1 MNRLL
6 YFFFLSFA
14 LVVFSSAQPKK
25 KNISNKNV
33 TAVGFVV
40 NAPGNTDAWDDP
52 ATVEV
57 DESMD
62 GICADE
68 DGNCTITAATQEALN
83 MDSPVTLTFSS
94 SMTISINPEYSS
106 LFLLSGSKVLGNGKN
121 VTIDFGIGGT
131 LEFEDNCEVNGMT
144 IKNGEVLLRNS
155 NTVKSCTFVGSMMT
169 GIPVVANGTNNII
182 GGLNPSDRNIF
193 IGGAAA
199 GISIAMDETMAG
211 GYNLI
216 LGNYIGVDETGA
228 AANGNVAGIMI
239 QGESGQGE
247 NIIDGNVIS
256 GNTSHGILIIQS
268 NKNIIRNNK
277 IGTDAAG
284 FVALGNKN
292 NGVHLFNSQQNL
304 IEKNVIAGNSWSGI
318 SLNGSSEIA
327 GESSF
332 NTVKFNFIGVNK
344 DALPIPN
351 QKHGIELI
359 GKSHNNIIGSTL
371 ASDIDTNVIAH
382 NGMYGIITIPDTLLA
397 LDYPHNNI
405 FRRNRMYN
413 NSNPGII
420 LNSKTQED
428 IARPVIDSIQLN
440 NAQELIVHGS
450 AKAKS
455 MVDVYMAS
463 SPDPNT
469 YGEGRDWLEKG
480 ITDANGRF
488 AVNIGALQLNCDL
501 ITALQTDEQK
511 NTSGNAK
518 NFGLAPLITSLTQH
532 CEPPLFGGIAYANN
546 KYIVHIN
553 WKNLPKTGEIEFDLN
568 GLKKPGTISG
578 DIAEVEYNMSQT
590 VVGTNLLTWKLTT
603 CDNRLANGLNTYQ
616 FCGNAVPSWLEP
628 VTAMCSSGHFKY
640 THEETF
646 PDVLGIAAGL
656 GIPPSIAFVGGLI
669 LSFTEAPTF
678 TTTLNIPGE
687 STPIAAN
694 TSFKIGD
701 YSTSLS
707 ISGTASTTFASCSNI
722 DLTGT
727 ITMSA
732 GVSKDFSYGL
742 TLGNFPNVPNPM
754 LQPLVDLANA
764 VSHSLRVGAT
774 LSGEISGTA
783 TLAEGIEITGGSGG
797 ATLAL
802 TPFLDV
808 LTIHAS
814 GTGQVTFN
822 FEVPS
827 FSVTNVDATVSFTV
841 SESISKFSQTW
852 KFPSGLILAQAENI
866 ELGKKNIVPPNI
878 VYKPFVGK
886 SVGADTTIE
895 QGIAWN
901 AKPAFAVGPNDTKAF
916 AWVTYRMSGANTV
929 SDIAIKF
936 FNGIEWSSVIAVTND
951 DNVDRNPAIVFDNSG
966 NIVVSWERNTSAQAI
981 PDSLQYSSAVMKN
994 FNIMYSVRMS
1004 ITGSPIGSGILGNA
1018 DTYDT
1023 SPKLAK
1029 GKDGSIMLA
1038 WQVGSGENLFG
1049 TDGAPVRLVV
1059 ARQWNGSQWSV
1070 FDTIPVAQSKMFQ
1083 WDFTVH
1089 DGQNAMLALAKDTQG
1104 DLSTG
1109 NDWEIFTIKQANGV
1123 WGSVQQ
1129 LTTNGIMEYGVNAAY
1144 TFDGTPV
1151 VTWMRDTSI
1160 IGSYGA
1166 VSASQEIWIPKAGM
1180 GFFNNS
1186 LAVGKDTMVLMWNEG
1201 TSAVM
1206 SMSSVAQRKWSVP
1219 KFAHFTTDIQRSLS
1233 AQFATNG
1240 SLHIGYQQSPY
1251 NMLPNQFSDSGSL
1264 QLISIEKVSS
1274 PLGVSAP
1281 KEYTPKQF
1289 ALLNAYPNPF
1299 NASATIKFV
1308 LPKQA
1313 YSVLTVTNILGREV
1327 ARLVD
1332 GVTAEGE
1339 HTVVFNADRFASG
1352 VYFYTL
1358 RSGNIAQTKKI
1369 MLVK

>member
-1 MNRLL
+1 MGFSQRVPKDSTITKNNAI
-6 YFFFLSFA
+6 SF
-14 LVVFSSAQPKK
+14 
-25 KNISNKNV
+25 
-33 TAVGFVV
+33 TV
-40 NAPGNTDAWDDP
+40 NTPGETGAYDDPDTDA
-52 ATVEV
+52 

-68 DGNCTITAATQEALN
+68 NGNCTITAAVGEATNLD
-83 MDSPVTLTFSS
+83 MPVTITFSS
-94 SMTISINPEYSS
+94 SMTIGLENGIM
-106 LFLLSGSKVLGNGKN
+106 FLSGSKILGEGHDIKIQFNTPGL
-121 VTIDFGIGGT
+121 F
-131 LEFEDNCEVNGMT
+131 EFEDNNEVNNIT
-144 IKNGEVLLRNS
+144 IENGGITIYN
-155 NTVKSCTFVGSMMT
+155 NNIVKGCTFNGSILSA
-169 GIPVVANGTNNII
+169 IPIAIIGNNNII
-182 GGLNPSDRNIF
+182 GGLNQADRNI

-199 GISIAMDETMAG
+199 GISIAMDETMSG
-211 GYNLI
+211 GFNQI
-216 LGNYIGVDETGA
+216 LGNYIGVDATGA
-228 AANGNVAGIMI
+228 TANGNIVGIMI

-247 NIIDGNVIS
+247 NIIEGNVIS
-256 GNTSHGILIIQS
+256 GNISHGISVTQS
-268 NKNIIRNNK
+268 DKNIIRNNK

-284 FVALGNKN
+284 IVAVGNKN
-292 NGVHLFNSQQNL
+292 NGVYVFNSQQNL
-304 IEKNVIAGNSWSGI
+304 IENNVIAGNSWSGI
-318 SLNGSSEIA
+318 SFHGTSEIL

-351 QKHGIELI
+351 QEHGIEFI

-382 NGMYGIITIPDTLLA
+382 NGMYGIITIPDTLLG

-413 NSNPGII
+413 NSDPGIL
-420 LNSKTQED
+420 LNLKTQED

-440 NAQELIVHGS
+440 LAQELIVHGS
-450 AKAKS
+450 AKPKS
-455 MVDVYMAS
+455 IVDVYMAS
-463 SPDPNT
+463 SPDPIK
-469 YGEGRDWLEKG
+469 YGEGRDWLGKG
-480 ITDANGRF
+480 KTDDSGRF
-488 AVNIGALQLNCDL
+488 AVNIGGLQLNCDL

-532 CEPPLFGGIAYANN
+532 CEPPFFGGVAYANN
-546 KYIVHIN
+546 KYTIHIN

-568 GLKKPGTISG
+568 GNKKPGIISG
-578 DIAEVEYNMSQT
+578 DMAEVEYNMNQT
-590 VVGTNLLTWKLTT
+590 VAGANLLTWKLTT
-603 CDNRLANGLNTYQ
+603 CDNRLANGLTVYQ
-616 FCGNAVPSWLEP
+616 FCGNAVPGWLDP

-707 ISGTASTTFASCSNI
+707 ISGTASTTFASCDNI

-727 ITMSA
+727 ITMAA
-732 GVSKDFSYGL
+732 GVSKDFTYGF
-742 TLGNFPNVPNPM
+742 NFGTIPSPPIPGI
-754 LQPLVDLANA
+754 QQLVDVANA

-802 TPFLDV
+802 SPFLDV
-808 LTIHAS
+808 ATFHAR
-814 GTGQVTFN
+814 GTGQVKFS

-827 FSVTNVDATVSFTV
+827 FSVTSVDASVTVTI
-841 SESISKFSQTW
+841 SESISGLSKTW
-852 KFPSGLILAQAENI
+852 SYPTAALFAQEESI
-866 ELGKKNIVPPNI
+866 QREQKNILRVNMP
-878 VYKPFVGK
+878 YKQFAGK
-886 SVGADTTIE
+886 SVGTDTTLE
-895 QGIAWN
+895 HAIAWN

-916 AWVTYRMSGANTV
+916 VWVSYRMNGANKV
-929 SDIAIKF
+929 SDIALKYF
-936 FNGIEWSSVIAVTND
+936 DGGQWKETVALTND
-951 DNVDRNPAIVFDNSG
+951 DNVDRNPAIVFDNAG

-981 PDSLQYSSAVMKN
+981 PESLQYASEALKN
-994 FNIMYSVRMS
+994 FNLMYSVRS
-1004 ITGSPIGSGILGNA
+1004 SVNGSQIGSGLLGNA
-1018 DTYDT
+1018 DTYDA

-1038 WQVGSGENLFG
+1038 WQVGNGENLYG
-1049 TDGAPVRLVV
+1049 TDNAPIQLVV
-1059 ARQWNGSQWSV
+1059 ARQWNGSQWNL
-1070 FDTIPVAQSKMFQ
+1070 FDTISAVQSKMFQ
-1083 WDFTVH
+1083 WDFAVH
-1089 DGQNAMLALAKDTQG
+1089 DGQNAMFALAKDTQG

-1109 NDWEIFTIKQANGV
+1109 NDWEIFTIKQTNSV
-1123 WGSVQQ
+1123 WGLVQQ
-1129 LTTNGIMEYGVNAAY
+1129 LTTNGIMEYGVNAAFAY
-1144 TFDGTPV
+1144 DGTPV
-1151 VTWMRDTSI
+1151 ATWMRDTSI

-1166 VSASQEIWIPKAGM
+1166 VSASQEIWMSNAGM

-1186 LAVGKDTMVLMWNEG
+1186 FAVGKDTMVLMWNEG

-1206 SMSSVAQRKWSVP
+1206 SMSSVTQRKWGVP

-1251 NMLPNQFSDSGSL
+1251 NTSPNQFSDSGSL

-1274 PLGVSAP
+1274 PLGINTP
-1281 KEYTPKQF
+1281 KEYTPNQF

-1299 NASATIKFV
+1299 NASATIRFV

-1332 GVTAEGE
+1332 GVLAEGE
-1339 HTVVFNADRFASG
+1339 HSVVFNADRLASG
-1352 VYFYTL
+1352 VYIYKLT
-1358 RSGNIAQTKKI
+1358 SGKYSATKKI

>member
-1 MNRLL
+1 MNRLP
-6 YFFFLSFA
+6 YYSFLVIAF
-14 LVVFSSAQPKK
+14 VVFSSAQPKK
-25 KNISNKNV
+25 KNVSNKNV

-83 MDSPVTLTFSS
+83 MDSPVTLSFSS
-94 SMTISINPEYSS
+94 SMTISISPEYSS
-106 LFLLSGSKVLGNGKN
+106 LFLLSGSKVLGDGKN
-121 VTIDFGIGGT
+121 VTIDFGSGGT
-131 LEFEDNCEVNGMT
+131 FEFEDNSEVNGLT
-144 IKNGEVLLRNS
+144 IKNGEVLLGNY
-155 NTVKSCTFVGSMMT
+155 NIVKSCTFVGSMMT

-199 GISIAMDETMAG
+199 GITIAMDETMTG
-211 GYNLI
+211 GYNQI

-268 NKNIIRNNK
+268 DKNIIRNNK

-318 SLNGSSEIA
+318 SFNGSSEIP
-327 GESSF
+327 GESSY
-332 NTVKFNFIGVNK
+332 NTVKFNYIGVNK

-359 GKSHNNIIGSTL
+359 GRSHNNIIGSTF
-371 ASDIDTNVIAH
+371 ATDSDTNVIAH

-397 LDYPHNNI
+397 LDYPRYNI
-405 FRRNRMYN
+405 FRRNRMYY
-413 NSNPGII
+413 NSNPGIL

-428 IARPVIDSIQLN
+428 IVRPVIDSIQLN
-440 NAQELIVHGS
+440 IAQELIVHGS
-450 AKAKS
+450 GKPQS
-455 MVDVYMAS
+455 VVDVYMAS
-463 SPDPNT
+463 SSDPNA

-501 ITALQTDEQK
+501 ITVLQTDEQK

-546 KYIVHIN
+546 KYTVHID
-553 WKNLPKTGEIEFDLN
+553 WKNLPKTGDIEFDLN
-568 GLKKPGTISG
+568 GNKKPGIIKG

-590 VVGTNLLTWKLTT
+590 VVGTNVLNWKLIT
-603 CDNRLANGLNTYQ
+603 CDDRYAKGLTVYQ
-616 FCGNAVPSWLEP
+616 FCGTAVPGWLEP
-628 VTAMCSSGHFKY
+628 VTATCSSGHFKY

-687 STPIAAN
+687 STPIEAN

-722 DLTGT
+722 DLTGS
-727 ITMSA
+727 ITMAA
-732 GVSKDFSYGL
+732 GVSKDFTYGF
-742 TLGNFPNVPNPM
+742 NFGTIPSPPIPGI
-754 LQPLVDLANA
+754 QQLVDVANA

-797 ATLAL
+797 AALAL
-802 TPFLDV
+802 SPFLDV
-808 LTIHAS
+808 ATFHAR
-814 GTGQVTFN
+814 GTGQVKFS

-827 FSVTNVDATVSFTV
+827 FSVTSVDASVTVTI
-841 SESISKFSQTW
+841 SESISGLSKTW
-852 KFPSGLILAQAENI
+852 SYPTVALFAQEESI
-866 ELGKKNIVPPNI
+866 QREEKNILRVNMP
-878 VYKPFVGK
+878 YKPFVGK
-886 SVGADTTIE
+886 SVGTDTTLE
-895 QGIAWN
+895 HAIAWN
-901 AKPAFAVGPNDTKAF
+901 AKPAFAVGPNETKAY
-916 AWVTYRMSGANTV
+916 AWVSYRMSGANTV

-951 DNVDRNPAIVFDNSG
+951 DNVDRNPAIVFDNQG

-1018 DTYDT
+1018 DTYDA

-1038 WQVGSGENLFG
+1038 WQVGNGENLYG
-1049 TDGAPVRLVV
+1049 TDNAPIQLVV
-1059 ARQWNGSQWSV
+1059 ARQWNGSQWNL
-1070 FDTIPVAQSKMFQ
+1070 FDTIPAAQSKMFQ
-1083 WDFTVH
+1083 WDFAVH
-1089 DGQNAMLALAKDTQG
+1089 DGQNAMFALANDTQG

-1109 NDWEIFTIKQANGV
+1109 NDWELFTIKQTNGV

-1129 LTTNGIMEYGVNAAY
+1129 LTTNGIMEYGVNAAF

-1166 VSASQEIWIPKAGM
+1166 LSASQEIWIPKAGM

-1186 LAVGKDTMVLMWNEG
+1186 FAIGKDTMVLMWNEG
-1201 TSAVM
+1201 TSAVI
-1206 SMSSVAQRKWSVP
+1206 SKSSVTQRQWSVP

-1251 NMLPNQFSDSGSL
+1251 NTIPNQFSDSGSL

-1274 PLGVSAP
+1274 PLGVHTP
-1281 KEYTPKQF
+1281 KDQEPKQF

-1327 ARLVD
+1327 ARLID
-1332 GVTAEGE
+1332 GVIAEGE
-1339 HTVVFNADRFASG
+1339 HSVVFNADRLASG

-1358 RSGNIAQTKKI
+1358 RSGNIVQTKKV